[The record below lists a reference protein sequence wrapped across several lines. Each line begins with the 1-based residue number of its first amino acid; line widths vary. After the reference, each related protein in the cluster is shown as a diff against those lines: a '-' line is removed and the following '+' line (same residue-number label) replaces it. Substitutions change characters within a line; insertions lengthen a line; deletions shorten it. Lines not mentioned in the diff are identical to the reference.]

1 MAAIE
6 VRSLSYRYPDGT
18 PALRNV
24 SLGISDGEIVG
35 LVGANGAGK
44 STLLLHLNG
53 VLAADG
59 VVAVGGVPVTPAS
72 LRETRRRVGLV
83 FQNPDDQLFM
93 PRVFDDVAFGAI
105 NLGFPPE
112 VVERKVREALEAVG
126 MAGFAGRAPQH
137 LSLGEKKKIA
147 IATVLVMNCEVLA
160 LDEPTAGLDP
170 RARRD
175 LMRLLA
181 DLPCTQ
187 VIATHDLEMAVELF
201 DRVALLSRGAL
212 VAEGEPEKVLADEG
226 LMDAH
231 GLEVPHSLRPHT
243 GEEHHRPLRPRS
255 RATANPST
263 A

>member
-18 PALRNV
+18 PALHNV

-59 VVAVGGVPVTPAS
+59 CVAVGGVPVTPAS
-72 LRETRRRVGLV
+72 LRDMRRRVGLV

-126 MAGFAGRAPQH
+126 MAGFAGRAPHH

-212 VAEGEPEKVLADEG
+212 VAEGEPEKVLADEA
-226 LMDAH
+226 LMEEH
-231 GLEVPHSLRPHT
+231 GLELPHSLRPHL

-263 A
+263 L